1 MNLMVPLVAK
11 KYSRAAF
18 ERKMFLEQLVLA
30 KYHLGAGSNDCI
42 NIYENNK
49 EAIRDMN
56 MTTIIQG
63 NI

>member
-1 MNLMVPLVAK
+1 
-11 KYSRAAF
+11 
-18 ERKMFLEQLVLA
+18 MFLEQLVLA